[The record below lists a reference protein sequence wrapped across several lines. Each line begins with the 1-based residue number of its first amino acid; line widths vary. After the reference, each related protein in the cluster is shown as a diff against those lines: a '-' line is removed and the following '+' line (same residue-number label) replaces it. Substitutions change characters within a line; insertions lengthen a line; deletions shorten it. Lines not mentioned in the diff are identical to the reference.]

1 MYKSIDQWLGGY
13 LSSVL
18 RRPRVPPG
26 PRHLLFCVA
35 DHFEPF
41 RGGVPAAEARR
52 LVEAWA
58 RDYPGAVA
66 GFRDAEGHPPRHTF
80 FYPQDEYDAPCLDTL
95 AGLCRRG
102 FGEVE
107 IHLHHRHDTAEGLR
121 EKLGVFRDTLHAR
134 HGLLGVDGGGRV
146 RYGFVHGNWAL
157 CNSRPDGD
165 WCGVNEELGVLAETG
180 CYADFTFPSAPS
192 PTQPRMVNALYYA
205 ADRPGRPRG
214 HDRGIRVRVG
224 RPATAVE
231 GGRGGASPTLHP
243 ADSCRLSGGPRSPSA
258 GWRFTGSRPSPP
270 SPGGRGPPE
279 EAARRLGDDPSR
291 RLMLITGPLALNWRR
306 RKWGLVPRLEN
317 GELSGANPPAADRL
331 HLWVRQGIHVG
342 GRPEWVF
349 VKVHTHG
356 CVPANR
362 AAVMDTAMR
371 GLHAHLA
378 EQYNDGRRWV
388 LHHVTAREMFNVIRA
403 AEDGLSGDPGGCR
416 DHAVGPPPCR
426 GAG

>member
-1 MYKSIDQWLGGY
+1 
-13 LSSVL
+13 
-18 RRPRVPPG
+18 
-26 PRHLLFCVA
+26 
-35 DHFEPF
+35 
-41 RGGVPAAEARR
+41 
-52 LVEAWA
+52 
-58 RDYPGAVA
+58 
-66 GFRDAEGHPPRHTF
+66 
-80 FYPQDEYDAPCLDTL
+80 
-95 AGLCRRG
+95 
-102 FGEVE
+102 
-107 IHLHHRHDTAEGLR
+107 
-121 EKLGVFRDTLHAR
+121 
-134 HGLLGVDGGGRV
+134 
-146 RYGFVHGNWAL
+146 
-157 CNSRPDGD
+157 
-165 WCGVNEELGVLAETG
+165 
-180 CYADFTFPSAPS
+180 
-192 PTQPRMVNALYYA
+192 
-205 ADRPGRPRG
+205 
-214 HDRGIRVRVG
+214 
-224 RPATAVE
+224 
-231 GGRGGASPTLHP
+231 
-243 ADSCRLSGGPRSPSA
+243 
-258 GWRFTGSRPSPP
+258 
-270 SPGGRGPPE
+270 
-279 EAARRLGDDPSR
+279 
-291 RLMLITGPLALNWRR
+291 MLITGPLALNWRR